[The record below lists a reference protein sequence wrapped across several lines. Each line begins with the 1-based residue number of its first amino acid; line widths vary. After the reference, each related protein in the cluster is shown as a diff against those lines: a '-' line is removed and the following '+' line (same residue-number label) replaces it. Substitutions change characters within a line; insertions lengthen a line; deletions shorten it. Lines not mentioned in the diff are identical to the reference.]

1 MSDPPLS
8 QEQLSTILTSA
19 GTPSE
24 LFEALSQYEGQA
36 LLLSDS
42 NGKSELLS
50 LFYSAFFF
58 SHLLVGEM

>member
-1 MSDPPLS
+1 MSLPPLS

-19 GTPSE
+19 GTASE
-24 LFEALSQYEGQA
+24 LYESLSQYEGEA

-42 NGKSELLS
+42 NGNAEFLS

-58 SHLLVGEM
+58 SHLLVEEM

>member
-24 LFEALSQYEGQA
+24 LFESLSQYEGQA

-42 NGKSELLS
+42 NGKSELLN

>member
-1 MSDPPLS
+1 MGLPSFS
-8 QEQLSTILTSA
+8 QAQLSTIFASTGTS
-19 GTPSE
+19 SE
-24 LFEALSQYEGQA
+24 LFESLSQYEGQA

-42 NGKSELLS
+42 NGDPEVPS